1 MSEKN
6 EKTEEK
12 TVQPIPQQPAT
23 PKVAEL
29 SDKALEQV
37 SGGTMHQDIAV
48 NKQKTADKAAAAVDG
63 FIRG

>member
-12 TVQPIPQQPAT
+12 TGQPIPQQPAT

-37 SGGTMHQDIAV
+37 SGGTMHQDITV
-48 NKQKTADKAAAAVDG
+48 NKQKSAEKASNAIDAL
-63 FIRG
+63 IRG